1 MERSRRRSNVLL
13 GCNAE
18 SGYDGA
24 VSRPHRPDDATADAS
39 TDAASAGG
47 AAGDVVAGI
56 IGSIPP
62 PAKAGARVAKR
73 EVKRAL
79 PFFRVM
85 IAVRTAI
92 AAMVAWLIGNQLG
105 GELQNYAYA
114 APLGAFV
121 AIGNSVFTI
130 ARAALQQS
138 IGMIVGALLGILM
151 LAVEW
156 NGILE
161 IGVIGGI
168 AVLLHGV
175 PRFSQGA
182 SMVPVVGVLVIIF
195 GGIDADGYAI
205 GYVGQ
210 FTLGMGIGV
219 LVNALAPAL
228 YDREARKQIRDA
240 VEDLASRV
248 DVLVTTMQGA
258 WPPPHDD
265 WAGWGPELSTAVE
278 DLARQVE
285 AAREARRFN
294 VRMLWNKHDLEIDQ
308 AALTALRSVVHRM
321 EDVLEAV
328 GSTVWEQPLGIT
340 LQRDERRLAADALAA
355 LGTHLRAWHGRLD
368 MAAASQASEA
378 AIDALYRR
386 TMAADEPQSGV
397 ASVVFA
403 LRAIRERIDWAA
415 THDAPA

>member
-1 MERSRRRSNVLL
+1 M
-13 GCNAE
+13 GPP
-18 SGYDGA
+18 GYIGA
-24 VSRPHRPDDATADAS
+24 VSRSLPPDDAS
-39 TDAASAGG
+39 TDAPSAGG
-47 AAGDVVAGI
+47 GSGDRVEEI
-56 IGSIPP
+56 IGSIPA

-79 PFFRVM
+79 PLFRVM

-105 GELQNYAYA
+105 GDLQSYAYA

-121 AIGNSVFTI
+121 AIGSSVFTI

-138 IGMIVGALLGILM
+138 IGMIVGALLGMLM
-151 LAVEW
+151 IAVEW

-228 YDREARKQIRDA
+228 YDRETRKQIRDA
-240 VEDLASRV
+240 VEDLATRV
-248 DVLVTTMQGA
+248 DELADTLRGD

-265 WAGWGPELSTAVE
+265 WAGWGPELSTSVE

-285 AAREARRFN
+285 EAREARRFN

-340 LQRDERRLAADALAA
+340 LERDERRLAADALAA
-355 LGTHLRAWHGRLD
+355 LGKHLRAWHGRLD
-368 MAAASQASEA
+368 MAQASQASEA

-386 TMAADEPQSGV
+386 TMEADEPQSGV

-415 THDAPA
+415 RHDVQA